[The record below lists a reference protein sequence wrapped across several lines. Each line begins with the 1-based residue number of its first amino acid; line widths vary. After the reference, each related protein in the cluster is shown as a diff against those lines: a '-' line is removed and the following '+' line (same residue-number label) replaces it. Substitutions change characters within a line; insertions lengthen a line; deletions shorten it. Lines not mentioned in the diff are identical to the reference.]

1 MKFSSVNTF
10 LSCCKNSD
18 LMVKLA
24 DRASFYGSH
33 FILEEMQEI
42 SKVLPLESLLTNTIN
57 SDSPDS
63 VTVVKKMMVKNGMN
77 VSQDMIQTAKKRGV
91 TNIIETLT
99 GDPYNAEHEKENAR
113 LGILNGD
120 DKTIAGKCC

>member
-1 MKFSSVNTF
+1 M
-10 LSCCKNSD
+10 
-18 LMVKLA
+18 
-24 DRASFYGSH
+24 
-33 FILEEMQEI
+33 

-99 GDPYNAEHEKENAR
+99 GDPYNAEHEKENVR